1 MTLMLRR
8 YSLSTIVI
16 ALAAVAIAGS
26 GLTGWLVQRRV
37 TQNVI
42 RTGADESRIAATA
55 TAANISFAMRQ
66 IRAMLAATAALPELT
81 VAEPAADVCAF
92 AWRHVRQSGG
102 APDRLLSR
110 VAVVTGFGAPI
121 CTSPEPAPNG
131 RAVQLAA
138 RRILLSTAVNVS
150 TPAPNPQGRWTVWL
164 SVNVAATNRQ
174 LAAEIDLARLNEIV
188 FSDLPV
194 DALLTVADGYGT
206 TLLRSSGFEQR
217 AGRRVPFQ
225 DFVVDLESRLTGE
238 PVELLPDGNIRALQ
252 RTPVISP
259 DSEGR
264 DRVWVSH
271 LVPDLPWVVY
281 AGTLRDNVADKLG
294 AAPWLVGL
302 GPMTAGALAFAVV
315 GVLAFVARDAARLVA
330 GVQRAAHTAGAEVPV
345 GGTKEMAMMA
355 DAVRV
360 AFEERARAEAALSSA
375 KHDLERRVDERS
387 RELEVKARD
396 LEAANLRLVEA
407 LRVKDSFLAVMSH
420 ELRTP
425 LSSMLGITEAALEG
439 IYGDLTPRQREVL
452 ALSLESGRHL
462 LELVNDVLDYSKLRA
477 DAGLN
482 MQAAE
487 VADIVHASVATVQP
501 LAASRGVRLDTA
513 TAGGV
518 VVADARRL
526 KQVLINLL
534 GNAVK
539 FTAAAGVVTITTAAD
554 GNDLLF
560 TVGDTG
566 RGIPE
571 ADHERIFRPFEQL
584 QTGLDRAHE
593 GTGLGLALSRTIVEQ
608 HGGRIEVVSE
618 VGKGSTFTVRIPR
631 MPPPGSGPLP
641 GHTA

>member
-42 RTGADESRIAATA
+42 RTGADESQLAATA

-66 IRAMLAATAALPELT
+66 IRAMLAATAVLPELT
-81 VAEPAADVCAF
+81 AAEPAADVCAF
-92 AWRHVRQSGG
+92 ALRHVRQSG

-110 VAVVTGFGAPI
+110 VALVTGLGAPI
-121 CTSPEPAPNG
+121 CASPEPAPNG

-138 RRILLSTAVNVS
+138 RRALLSTAVNVS

-174 LAAEIDLARLNEIV
+174 LAAEIDLARLNEII

-194 DALLTVADGYGT
+194 DVLLTVADGYGT
-206 TLLRSSGFEQR
+206 TLLRSTGFEQR

-281 AGTLRDNVADKLG
+281 AGALRDNVADKLG

-571 ADHERIFRPFEQL
+571 ADQERIFRPFEQL

-641 GHTA
+641 AHTA